1 MGLTQKIL
9 LFTSL
14 LVVALVASSL
24 AFTTFQADR
33 LARENI
39 EKGLSETRQVWETF
53 QADRYNKL
61 KLGIRVL
68 GNDPFFKSLIETKDQ
83 ASILDTLKERN
94 QEIKAD
100 FFIVT
105 DPAGLVV
112 ARTDRPAAQGEDLSK
127 DPLVKKPLEGEES
140 ATVWRQGDRLYH
152 AVSVPMVTGPDLKGV
167 LIAGYEINEA
177 LASDIRKLTH
187 SEIAYLIPGT
197 GQPQVSVSSLGP
209 KEPAL
214 RQALA
219 RPGAGGTAGGKATF
233 ELELGG
239 ERYVGIQ
246 VPLQAA
252 TGETPGWVM
261 ALRSM
266 AEETASF
273 RRFRQSLVLV
283 SLGVM
288 ALALALAY
296 VGASRITGPVRHLA
310 GLVERARNGS
320 YSGAV
325 SVDTRDEIGVLART
339 FNRLLADLREKEQL
353 IGFLREGLTGV
364 RKGAPAGGDR
374 RSGGDRRAATSAS
387 AASAVSPSA
396 ETQLA
401 NQATMAIGA
410 VPTQIGGDVGHG
422 SLFADRYEVL
432 GSVGKGGM
440 GVVYRARDRQ
450 LDEVVALK
458 VVRSEVLKEDPTLLD
473 RFKQEIKLARRITH
487 RNVLRTHD
495 FGETA
500 GTPYIS
506 MEYLEGVT
514 LKDLLR
520 SKGAL
525 PLGVGLRI
533 AKQVCQG
540 LEAAHQQGVVHRD
553 IKPQNILI
561 LPESGDLKIMDF
573 GIARVSEMEAGSSG
587 LTTAGTVMGT
597 PDYIPP
603 EQAQGNPADF
613 RSDIYSLGVVLYEI
627 FTGRI
632 PFSGD
637 TVMAVVLGHIQKPP
651 PPPRSLNPRLPAELE
666 AIILR
671 CLEKQPGRRYQSV
684 GDILKDLVEVSVE
697 SSAA

>member
-14 LVVALVASSL
+14 LVVALVATSL

-39 EKGLSETRQVWETF
+39 ERGLRETRQVWETF

-61 KLGIRVL
+61 RLGIRVL
-68 GNDPFFKSLIETKDQ
+68 GNDPFFKSLVETKDQ

-100 FFIVT
+100 FFIAT
-105 DPAGLVV
+105 DPAGRVI
-112 ARTDRPAAQGEDLSK
+112 ARTDRPGAQGEDLAK
-127 DPLVKKPLEGEES
+127 DPLVTKPLEGEES

-152 AVSVPMVTGPDLKGV
+152 AVSVPMQTGPDLKGV
-167 LIAGYEINEA
+167 LIAGYEINEG
-177 LASDIRKLTH
+177 LASEIRKLTH
-187 SEIAYLIPGT
+187 SEIAYLIPGA

-209 KEPAL
+209 KEAAL
-214 RQALA
+214 RAALA
-219 RPGAGGTAGGKATF
+219 RPGAVPPDGGAAPF

-239 ERYVGIQ
+239 DRHVGTQ
-246 VPLQAA
+246 VPLKAA
-252 TGETPGWVM
+252 TGDTVGSVL

-266 AEETASF
+266 AEETAAF
-273 RRFRQSLVLV
+273 RRFRTSLVLV
-283 SLGVM
+283 SVGVM
-288 ALALALAY
+288 VVALGLAY

-325 SVDTRDEIGVLART
+325 TVDTRDEIGVLART

-353 IGFLREGLTGV
+353 IGFLREGMTGL
-364 RKGAPAGGDR
+364 RKGAPAGSERRSGVDR
-374 RSGGDRRAATSAS
+374 RSSPATAQ
-387 AASAVSPSA
+387 
-396 ETQLA
+396 TQLGS
-401 NQATMAIGA
+401 QTTMAIDA
-410 VPTQIGGDVGHG
+410 VPTQAGGETARGT
-422 SLFADRYEVL
+422 LFANRYEVL
-432 GSVGKGGM
+432 GTVGKGGM
-440 GVVYRARDRQ
+440 GVVYRARDQQ

-458 VVRSEVLKEDPTLLD
+458 VVRSEVMKEDPTLLD

-487 RNVLRTHD
+487 RNILRTHD

-514 LKDLLR
+514 LKDLLL

-533 AKQVCQG
+533 AKQMCQG

-573 GIARVSEMEAGSSG
+573 GIARVSEMQAGASG

-613 RSDIYSLGVVLYEI
+613 RSDIYSLGVVLYEM
-627 FTGRI
+627 FTGRM

-637 TVMAVVLGHIQKPP
+637 TVMAVVLSHIQTPP
-651 PPPRSLNPRLPAELE
+651 PPPHTINPKVPPDLE

-671 CLEKQPGRRYQSV
+671 CLEKQPARRYQSV
-684 GDILKDLVEVSVE
+684 GEILKDLIDVSVE